1 MPSAPRRTSS
11 SLELPTL
18 REIPSYLIDVG
29 YRAIDA
35 FLSLTLL
42 GKVIVAAIAV
52 AYAAFTIVCIRLGPH
67 GLLEYLASFAGF
79 FIESPFGPLLL
90 ILIITVLS
98 FPPTFGYGTAITLCG
113 VAYGSPTSGPS
124 GSLSH
129 GWLLASTGCMVGA
142 TTAFLVCRYVLVRHA
157 ERFAFVRRLREGR
170 EWKAMEKAVE
180 RKGWK
185 MIVLIRFCP
194 FPFVY
199 SNLFFASLK
208 PATVPMPFFLLAT
221 LATTPKL
228 FLHVFVGAQTYE
240 AIQAGRGGDAAGGT
254 TGTSGL
260 VRWLYIIGASALSA
274 VTSWYIYRETK
285 KVLDS
290 FMDEDEE
297 ADGIQA
303 REEARPS
310 STWPDAD
317 SAAAAAAHNG
327 RYSLS
332 SSRRRP
338 SGDRPSGARGEDE
351 SWGWSDDEQEVGAN
365 ATSDGGEAGSNGP
378 AADRR
383 SGIEEAYSDDDGGL
397 TGDGKEAE
405 RQGLINGRSS
415 APSKSRLD

>member
-1 MPSAPRRTSS
+1 MA
-11 SLELPTL
+11 
-18 REIPSYLIDVG
+18 
-29 YRAIDA
+29 
-35 FLSLTLL
+35 
-42 GKVIVAAIAV
+42 
-52 AYAAFTIVCIRLGPH
+52 
-67 GLLEYLASFAGF
+67 
-79 FIESPFGPLLL
+79 
-90 ILIITVLS
+90 
-98 FPPTFGYGTAITLCG
+98 
-113 VAYGSPTSGPS
+113 
-124 GSLSH
+124 
-129 GWLLASTGCMVGA
+129 
-142 TTAFLVCRYVLVRHA
+142 
-157 ERFAFVRRLREGR
+157 
-170 EWKAMEKAVE
+170 
-180 RKGWK
+180 RKGFDDAVIENDWRLTTILSARYK
-185 MIVLIRFCP
+185 QFCP

-254 TGTSGL
+254 TGTSGM

-310 STWPDAD
+310 NTWPDAE
-317 SAAAAAAHNG
+317 SAAAAAHHG

-365 ATSDGGEAGSNGP
+365 ATSEGGEAGSNGP

-397 TGDGKEAE
+397 AGDGKEAE